1 VVGRFCDLSLKPAR
15 VTLNSLQ
22 TDRKIH
28 FRMCSQGGRAIL
40 RWSDYGV
47 SKIKQ
52 LSSELIKRSR
62 ATYDSVGL
70 LAPNNVTYE
79 NTLKVRGQW

>member
-1 VVGRFCDLSLKPAR
+1 
-15 VTLNSLQ
+15 
-22 TDRKIH
+22 
-28 FRMCSQGGRAIL
+28 MCSQGGRAIL
-40 RWSDYGV
+40 RWSDYGI

-52 LSSELIKRSR
+52 LSSELMKRSR

-79 NTLKVRGQW
+79 NTLKVKGQ